1 MQKSASEI
9 NNNNIFFLIN
19 IIQPRYFFIHVLYS
33 SYKSSLVLC
42 IRLNHSV
49 LHHHIANKMAMF
61 CCKLIGIFSFDYIF
75 SDLIFLNP
83 IFSDSFVLNHKT
95 QNPAKIKTRN

>member
-1 MQKSASEI
+1 MRKSASEI
-9 NNNNIFFLIN
+9 NNNNIFFFIN

-61 CCKLIGIFSFDYIF
+61 CCKLIGIFHLITFLVI
-75 SDLIFLNP
+75 IFLNP